1 MKVRVCMNNNKELLE
16 EIISIENMKLA
27 IKQVKKNKGSAG
39 VDGIVVEKLDRFS
52 NERILQ
58 DLINTIRNGK
68 YKPSPVKVVEIPKD
82 DGGVRMLGIPT
93 VYDRVV
99 QQAINQILT
108 KIFDPQFSNY
118 SYGFRQNISAHD
130 ALIQAE
136 KYVREGREY
145 IVDIDLSKYFD
156 TINKDK
162 LMALLKLQIKDRNVL
177 LLISKFLKS
186 GMSKSYVYYENKTG
200 VPQGSPLSPLLS
212 NIYLDVLDKELEKR
226 NVKFCRYADDI
237 QIYATSLRGAYRQM
251 ENTIKVIEGKKLKLK
266 VNVVK
271 SDVKTIETSKFLG
284 YTFRRN
290 KKGIIELAI
299 H

>member
-1 MKVRVCMNNNKELLE
+1 MNNNNQLLE
-16 EIISIENMKLA
+16 QILEHDNMHLA

-39 VDGIVVEKLDRFS
+39 IDGHNTDVLDRFKK
-52 NERILQ
+52 NENLHNLITSILC
-58 DLINTIRNGK
+58 GE
-68 YKPSPVKVVEIPKD
+68 YKPSPVKIVEIPKD

-108 KIFDPQFSNY
+108 KTFDTQFSNY
-118 SYGFRQNISAHD
+118 SYGFRPQKSAHD

-136 KYVREGREY
+136 KYVNEGREY

-156 TINKDK
+156 TINRDK
-162 LMALLKLQIKDRNVL
+162 LMYLLTRQISDSRVL
-177 LLISKFLKS
+177 NLISKFLKA
-186 GMSKSYVYYENKTG
+186 GMLRGATLELNKRG

-226 NVKFCRYADDI
+226 GVKFCRYADDI

-251 ENTIKVIEGKKLKLK
+251 ESTITFLESKKLKLK
-266 VNVVK
+266 VNTSK
-271 SDVKTIETSKFLG
+271 SAVKTLEESKFLG
-284 YTFRRN
+284 YSFRRN
-290 KKGIIELAI
+290 KETNEIELTI